1 MEISND
7 TGILGSDIRALKD
20 QLASARGHLKQLDSS
35 MERLNGMW
43 SGPASSTIKRRFA
56 QDFEYITNACN
67 LLECFFDKLEAAR
80 HSYESCEFN
89 VSNVVSSIH
98 IS

>member
-7 TGILGSDIRALKD
+7 TGILGSDIRALRD
-20 QLASARGHLKQLDSS
+20 QLASARGHLRQLNSS

-43 SGPASSTIKRRFA
+43 SGPASSTMKQRFA
-56 QDFEYITNACN
+56 QDFENITNACN
-67 LLECFFDKLEAAR
+67 LLECFLDKLETAR
-80 HSYESCEFN
+80 RSYENCESN
-89 VSNVVSSIH
+89 VSDIVSSIH